1 MDLAFVM
8 AVLPGG
14 STALMLS
21 GAMALVAIGAGRS
34 FLQEE
39 QLDHVGGDASRS

>member
-14 STALMLS
+14 STALIAS
-21 GAMALVAIGAGRS
+21 GALTLVALAAGRS

-39 QLDHVGGDASRS
+39 PFDGREEPVRL

>member
-14 STALMLS
+14 STALIVS
-21 GAMALVAIGAGRS
+21 GALTLVALGAGRS
-34 FLQEE
+34 YLQEE
-39 QLDHVGGDASRS
+39 QFETAEERVPI